1 MTSRVTQVLC
11 LFVLLLTGCASHP
24 DLKRLYEN
32 IADDPHQPPVI
43 VLHGLAGST
52 LIDAKTGKEFWPG
65 GLSALAFS
73 NYRGLAQMS
82 SENREG
88 EGLVPGDLTYGVG
101 GVDFYADLLHALES
115 VGRFERGTPGTPVGN
130 QRRRYYVFVYDWR
143 KDDLIAVRKLH
154 ALIEQIRLDYGDPTL
169 KVDLIAH
176 SNGGLIADYYLRY
189 GPNDVLSGTGPFK
202 PWDEGDKRIRRLVLL
217 GMPELGAVT
226 SLERLIHG
234 MRVGFGTVPAEVM
247 ATFVTPYQTLPHPL
261 TKPLLDIRGATVDL
275 DIYDPAV
282 WRREHWGVYA
292 PEVMARVRDAMSEP
306 TEGEQAV
313 SSLQATFDANLRR
326 AERWQ
331 WAITAPLPPNHVEI
345 AAFGGDC
352 EATPS
357 HAVMLQDA
365 AGPSRLVFRASQVT
379 AGHDNANHGRGIKPL
394 LDYDQLMSEPGDGL
408 VTRSSQAAKRPF
420 DLPPGDDRFHPLPV
434 DQTFFLCESHGRL
447 THNLYFQN
455 NLLYFLLSH

>member
-1 MTSRVTQVLC
+1 MTTRVSQFLC
-11 LFVLLLTGCASHP
+11 LLVLLLTGCASHP
-24 DLKRLYEN
+24 DLQRLYEN
-32 IADDPHQPPVI
+32 VADDPQQPPVI

-52 LIDAKTGKEFWPG
+52 LIDAKTGKQFWPG

-101 GVDFYADLLHALES
+101 GVDFYADLLHALEG
-115 VGRFERGTPGTPVGN
+115 VGRFERGIPGTPVGN

-143 KDDLIAVRKLH
+143 KDNLIAVRKLH
-154 ALIEQIRLDYGDPTL
+154 ALIEQIRVDYGDPAL

-176 SNGGLIADYYLRY
+176 SNGGLIADYFVRY
-189 GPNDVLSGTGPFK
+189 GPNDVLSGNVPFTS
-202 PWDEGDKRIRRLVLL
+202 WDEGDKHVRRLVML
-217 GMPELGAVT
+217 GTPELGAVT
-226 SLERLIHG
+226 SLERLIYG
-234 MRVGFGTVPAEVM
+234 MRVGFGTVPVEVM
-247 ATFVTPYQTLPHPL
+247 ATFVTPYEALPHPL
-261 TKPLLDIRGATVDL
+261 TKPVLDIRGTPVDV

-292 PEVMARVRDAMSEP
+292 PEVMARVRAAMSGG

-313 SSLQATFDANLRR
+313 TSLQATFDANLRR

-331 WAITAPLPPNHVEI
+331 WAMTAPLPANHVET

-352 EATPS
+352 EATPG
-357 HAVMLQDA
+357 HAVMLRDDA
-365 AGPSRLVFRASQVT
+365 GQSRLVFRASQVT
-379 AGHDNANHGRGIKPL
+379 AGHDNANHGRGSKALI
-394 LDYDQLMSEPGDGL
+394 DYGRLMSEPGDGL
-408 VTRSSQAAKRPF
+408 ITRSSQMARRPL
-420 DLPPGDDRFHPLPV
+420 DLPPGDERFHPLPV
-434 DQTFFLCESHGRL
+434 VQSFYLCESHGRL

-455 NLLYFLLSH
+455 NLLYFLLAR